1 MFLTKSKE
9 ESYIMQE
16 RKDIERQ
23 KSNKDSLIE
32 TSDERSMERQVN
44 RILKLTNLKETL
56 RKKLEKE
63 RGMIRKEKED
73 DSLIN
78 KGWKNDSFKKSDSLK
93 EKIDERLKSIER
105 SMIYIQNNSLAEL
118 TKKIEILISP
128 LDIDRKRDIIVLNT
142 IESSNNEKNNKH
154 TGNTICHK
162 CKQYGHTKKQCDRH
176 DKIVKYIS
184 KLEFEK
190 DVINELMEMFDVK
203 QKGIDQVTKKKELK
217 STNPLKVNKKKKEG
231 IITLYP
237 LMVCL

>member
-105 SMIYIQNNSLAEL
+105 SMIYTQYDSLAEL
-118 TKKIEILISP
+118 TKKIAILNSP
-128 LDIDRKRDIIVLNT
+128 LDIDKQKDITVLNT
-142 IESSNNEKNNKH
+142 TKSSDNEKNDRH

-162 CKQYGHTKKQCDRH
+162 CKQYGHTKKQCDGH
-176 DKIVKYIS
+176 NKIVKQIS
-184 KLEFEK
+184 KCSSK
-190 DVINELMEMFDVK
+190 RDR
-203 QKGIDQVTKKKELK
+203 
-217 STNPLKVNKKKKEG
+217 SS
-231 IITLYP
+231 
-237 LMVCL
+237 

>member
-105 SMIYIQNNSLAEL
+105 SMIYTQNVNNMD
-118 TKKIEILISP
+118 IL
-128 LDIDRKRDIIVLNT
+128 RNNVMDIIKLLNK
-142 IESSNNEKNNKH
+142 SVNVHQNE
-154 TGNTICHK
+154 
-162 CKQYGHTKKQCDRH
+162 
-176 DKIVKYIS
+176 
-184 KLEFEK
+184 
-190 DVINELMEMFDVK
+190 
-203 QKGIDQVTKKKELK
+203 IDQVKKKTELK
-217 STNPLKVNKKKKEG
+217 STNPLKVNKRKRKKIRHNNEIDRKSTQSPER
-231 IITLYP
+231 
-237 LMVCL
+237 

>member
-105 SMIYIQNNSLAEL
+105 SMIYTQYDSLAEL
-118 TKKIEILISP
+118 TKKIAILNSP
-128 LDIDRKRDIIVLNT
+128 LDIDKQKHITVLNT
-142 IESSNNEKNNKH
+142 TKSSDNEKNDRH

-162 CKQYGHTKKQCDRH
+162 CKQYGHTKKQCDGH
-176 DKIVKYIS
+176 NKIVKQIS
-184 KLEFEK
+184 KCSSK
-190 DVINELMEMFDVK
+190 RDR
-203 QKGIDQVTKKKELK
+203 
-217 STNPLKVNKKKKEG
+217 SS
-231 IITLYP
+231 
-237 LMVCL
+237 

>member
-63 RGMIRKEKED
+63 RRMIRKEKED

-105 SMIYIQNNSLAEL
+105 SMIYTQYDSLAEL
-118 TKKIEILISP
+118 TKKIAILNSP
-128 LDIDRKRDIIVLNT
+128 LDIDKQKDITVLNT
-142 IESSNNEKNNKH
+142 TKSSDNEKNDRH

-162 CKQYGHTKKQCDRH
+162 CKQYGHTKKQCDGH
-176 DKIVKYIS
+176 NKIVKQIS
-184 KLEFEK
+184 KCSSK
-190 DVINELMEMFDVK
+190 
-203 QKGIDQVTKKKELK
+203 
-217 STNPLKVNKKKKEG
+217 
-231 IITLYP
+231 
-237 LMVCL
+237 

>member
-44 RILKLTNLKETL
+44 RILTLTNLKETL

-105 SMIYIQNNSLAEL
+105 SMIYTQYDSLAEL
-118 TKKIEILISP
+118 TKKIAILNSP
-128 LDIDRKRDIIVLNT
+128 LDIDKQKDITVLNT
-142 IESSNNEKNNKH
+142 TKSSDNEKNDRH

-162 CKQYGHTKKQCDRH
+162 CKQYGHTKKQCDGH
-176 DKIVKYIS
+176 NKIVKQIS
-184 KLEFEK
+184 KCSSK
-190 DVINELMEMFDVK
+190 RDR
-203 QKGIDQVTKKKELK
+203 
-217 STNPLKVNKKKKEG
+217 SS
-231 IITLYP
+231 
-237 LMVCL
+237 